1 MGEADCDFAGNF
13 HLNHSHS
20 LCALVVAQSVRA
32 ASILDQ
38 QPVELLGDLALG
50 TAAARPGN
58 SLALLL
64 ALVAPAQ
71 SLAQF
76 LGR

>member
-32 ASILDQ
+32 GSILDQ

-58 SLALLL
+58 SLAL
-64 ALVAPAQ
+64 VAPAQ